1 MTLENIESVYPGRAS
16 KGMAYMPLSR
26 LEDVPENEKGYPEFT
41 MFEELPS
48 WGFYVRHVKGI
59 RMKDI
64 RLRLKEDDFRPAFV
78 FDRVSGLSLTDI
90 DLPETKRGGPVVLR
104 QSGLQE
110 ADGGVEEGV
119 VGI

>member
-1 MTLENIESVYPGRAS
+1 
-16 KGMAYMPLSR
+16 MPSSR
-26 LEDVPENEKGYPEFT
+26 LEDVPENVKGYPEFT

-78 FDRVSGLSLTDI
+78 FGASGAAEKRLARSGRGVKEEVLEI
-90 DLPETKRGGPVVLR
+90 ETA
-104 QSGLQE
+104 SE
-110 ADGGVEEGV
+110 ANGE
-119 VGI
+119 